1 MIPPAPTV
9 IISTPSMRQ
18 RPPRGPAA
26 CSCMTCVAQRAPAR
40 ARAEAELAA
49 LMAARADER
58 QRIVSMLSR
67 RSSSLEDSGD
77 LAESAAL
84 SDAVHAIEQLVHIGL
99 DGDLFVAVELEQ

>member
-1 MIPPAPTV
+1 
-9 IISTPSMRQ
+9 
-18 RPPRGPAA
+18 
-26 CSCMTCVAQRAPAR
+26 
-40 ARAEAELAA
+40 
-49 LMAARADER
+49 
-58 QRIVSMLSR
+58 MLSR

>member
-9 IISTPSMRQ
+9 IVSTPSMRQ

-58 QRIVSMLSR
+58 QRICSMLER
-67 RSSSLEDSGD
+67 FAAMDEDGGE
-77 LAESAAL
+77 LVEAEVQR
-84 SDAVHAIEQLVHIGL
+84 AVARAIEELRHVGQ
-99 DGDLFVAVELEQ
+99 DGDPFVAVELEQ